1 VAYNKEHVRDS
12 LELLED
18 ELYINPGDY
27 EFVNFTGMIMTPP
40 SKPFYLMIM
49 NHTGP
54 FFDGNRFSLRLEPV
68 WNISKHFELG
78 AVTSFNWL
86 EFKERDLSE
95 TSQILGGKIVFMLN
109 TAFSL
114 SSYIQYNTSV
124 NEVMTNL
131 RFRYNPREG
140 NDLYIVFNEGRN
152 TDPDRE
158 IPRLPV
164 YSVRSLFLK
173 YTYTFSL

>member
-1 VAYNKEHVRDS
+1 MIMNYIDDGSLMSLNFEPGWNFTTKGQWEGHFGVAYNKEHVRDS

-86 EFKERDLSE
+86 EFKERDLS
-95 TSQILGGKIVFMLN
+95 
-109 TAFSL
+109 
-114 SSYIQYNTSV
+114 
-124 NEVMTNL
+124 
-131 RFRYNPREG
+131 
-140 NDLYIVFNEGRN
+140 
-152 TDPDRE
+152 
-158 IPRLPV
+158 
-164 YSVRSLFLK
+164 
-173 YTYTFSL
+173 